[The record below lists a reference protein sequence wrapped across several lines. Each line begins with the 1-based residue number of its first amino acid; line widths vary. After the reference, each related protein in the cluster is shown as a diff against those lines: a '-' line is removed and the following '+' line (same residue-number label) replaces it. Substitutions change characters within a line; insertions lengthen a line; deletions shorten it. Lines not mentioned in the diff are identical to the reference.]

1 MHLPASLV
9 VRRWRRAVAPA
20 LLLIGLGYGIAAL
33 VGLPLFGDG
42 GHYFV
47 MLALDGTPLISQGRL
62 GAALLQV
69 PALIAWRL
77 TDDLLLLRHAFAF
90 GYAALPWL
98 ALCACWWL
106 VRRRAPWLLLY
117 PLLSLLA
124 LQINFSAVSELLA
137 SLVLAWPLALALCCY
152 PGRAGTAAYALV
164 LAPLLVLLHPLG
176 FLVAWVLALGALAL
190 TDGGTG
196 ERAPRW
202 LVAWLGLAGLV
213 RLGWTLIGS
222 TSYERGRLQP
232 ASAANYLLPDSNAQ
246 LALLA
251 LVALL
256 GLLLVLA
263 IWRARTHAA
272 RRWPTQVLRPLLLGL
287 GWALP
292 LLALLIGGEFMLGTG
307 VKLKAA
313 LSVVL
318 GLGLMVLAMFACWLQ
333 ARAAARSGVGSGAGS
348 ASGQVSPDQASP
360 GQVSPVRIRAQ
371 APAPIASAAPLARAW
386 TGLVAATSAAILIL
400 VLARA
405 GAWWTATRALIN
417 LTIETEAACLRYA
430 ANTPYGLQWPWMVII
445 DDWAVPLNAL
455 VFRADP
461 ALGPIAL
468 LVPGAGC
475 AQIAATGEV
484 QFHSWLVRPF
494 AALDARFGPLRHP
507 PGS

>member
-1 MHLPASLV
+1 M
-9 VRRWRRAVAPA
+9 
-20 LLLIGLGYGIAAL
+20 IGLGYGIAAL

-47 MLALDGTPLISQGRL
+47 MVAMDGAPLISQGRV

-69 PALIAWRL
+69 PALLAWRL

-90 GYAALPWL
+90 GYVLIPWL
-98 ALCACWWL
+98 SLCACWWL
-106 VRRRAPWLLLY
+106 VRARAPWLLLFA
-117 PLLSLLA
+117 LLSLLA

-137 SLVLAWPLALALCCY
+137 SLALAWPLALALWCH
-152 PGRAGTAAYALV
+152 PDRDGTWAYGLV

-176 FLVAWVLALGALAL
+176 FLVAWVLALSALAVAYR
-190 TDGGTG
+190 GSAH
-196 ERAPRW
+196 RALRW
-202 LVAWLGLAGLV
+202 LAAWFGLAGLV
-213 RLGWTLIGS
+213 RLGWTLVGS

-232 ASAANYLLPDSNAQ
+232 ESATHYLLPDSSAQ

-256 GLLLVLA
+256 GLLLMLGL
-263 IWRARTHAA
+263 WRARSPAV
-272 RRWPTQVLRPLLLGL
+272 RRWLAPVLLGL
-287 GWALP
+287 GWFLP
-292 LLALLIGGEFMLGTG
+292 LLALLIGAEFLVGTG

-318 GLGLMVLAMFACWLQ
+318 GLGLLVLASLACWLEPGPTWAAPGVPPAMAVRGALP
-333 ARAAARSGVGSGAGS
+333 ARA
-348 ASGQVSPDQASP
+348 
-360 GQVSPVRIRAQ
+360 
-371 APAPIASAAPLARAW
+371 L
-386 TGLVAATSAAILIL
+386 TGLIAAVSAAILIL

-417 LTIETEAACLRYA
+417 LTIDTEATCLRYA

-445 DDWAVPLNAL
+445 DDWVVPLNAL

-468 LVPGAGC
+468 LVGGDGC
-475 AQIAATGEV
+475 EGIAATGMV
-484 QFHSWLVRPF
+484 HFNSWLARPF
-494 AALDARFGPLRHP
+494 ADLDARFGPLRHP
-507 PGS
+507 PGP